1 MLSEF
6 IALDGFSRLCVAS
19 RGELR
24 CTAIQLRTGG
34 LCLFSPVQGLGETPV
49 ASLARL
55 GNVEMLLAPNHYHN
69 KGLEESAKAFPRAL
83 LCASEDAAPRLERIT
98 GLRFAGLE
106 RLASRLPGSMK
117 IVSPR
122 GLKTGEI
129 WIFAQG
135 SRDRAWLVVDAFC
148 GPKADKKAIADTPAL
163 LGTFPR
169 FGVADRALYLE
180 WLEQQIEM
188 DKPTIIVPCHGAIIR
203 GPRLP
208 AAIRRLIAAKL

>member
-6 IALDGFSRLCVAS
+6 VALDGFSRLCVAS

-34 LCLFSPVQGLGETPV
+34 LCLFTQGLGVTAL
-49 ASLARL
+49 ASLATL

-69 KGLEESAKAFPRAL
+69 KGLNEAAKAFPRAL
-83 LCASEDAAPRLERIT
+83 LCASEDATPRLERIT

-117 IVSPR
+117 IVSPP

-129 WIFAQG
+129 WILAQG
-135 SRDRAWLVVDAFC
+135 SRDRAWLVADAFG
-148 GPKADKKAIADTPAL
+148 GPEGNQEGIAGTPAL

-169 FGVADRALYLE
+169 FGIADRPLYLK

-188 DKPTIIVPCHGAIIR
+188 DKPTIIVPCHGAIVR
-203 GPRLP
+203 SPRLP
-208 AAIRRLIAAKL
+208 GAIRRLIAAML